1 MFADKKQFVVVYD
14 NDCKEYADS
23 LMTLVSNDKTLRV
36 IKRSRKEFDKDS
48 SIVSDEYVLTI
59 GEKASAHNRPNF
71 GDIYNEFGAHIG
83 FYGTKAWIS
92 CDFEFMDKNT
102 RDDFFV
108 KYNSLREEFVK
119 EKYNHENA
127 LKTIFIREAVLNL
140 LIPPTPLLQQIAR
153 GIIFKNR
160 LKELQYRYAI
170 VLFFRDYLNDFL
182 KTKEENNE
190 EQNEEQNF

>member
-48 SIVSDEYVLTI
+48 SIVSDEYDLTI

-71 GDIYNEFGAHIG
+71 GDIYNEFWVHIG

-119 EKYNHENA
+119 EKYNHKNA

-170 VLFFRDYLNDFL
+170 VLFYRDYLNDFL